1 MHKDSIKKNNSNQI
15 EITQGKPLP
24 ACIPQKV
31 SRLVYILLLNFEVIL
46 HEKYIISCKNYVT
59 YVTDPPTDRQT
70 NLPIE
75 TPTRSLK
82 IQNSLDFVYYT
93 KIHTIG

>member
-15 EITQGKPLP
+15 EIIQGKPLP
-24 ACIPQKV
+24 ACIPQKL

-59 YVTDPPTDRQT
+59 YR
-70 NLPIE
+70 LH
-75 TPTRSLK
+75 K
-82 IQNSLDFVYYT
+82 IID
-93 KIHTIG
+93 KILNKINKICNNV